1 MNIFKDEWS
10 VITYLFVFF
19 LCNSTKKGGIK
30 ITRKEAAIRYAL
42 ENGELDGLKVW
53 LLNGGD
59 IEEYFVKNKKN
70 IKITINEKQ
79 FSLSA
84 KEAADIV
91 KGMMPI
97 EFSRQDF
104 VNLYFK
110 LSEEKQ
116 EELYNEVFPY
126 YPQVIRTKKNPSSKE
141 ILDAVKRKHYIHF
154 PDNFYDI
161 LSDEDLAD
169 CLLYDESMMHDVP
182 ESRWNSKLAILFS
195 KKLAD
200 KGAYYDRIC
209 IPEECQSAVYWENLC
224 KADGYYYRILP
235 EKYKDILSEELI
247 LFTLKNSK
255 SYIGPCHLFETI
267 PDELKTAKV
276 SLLCCLKHF
285 AAIEYLPKRY
295 QIDKFYEIL
304 SDHGQNSFLN
314 YIHLNTIS
322 KELLL
327 KCIQR
332 EEGEFGGK
340 IPESYW
346 DEELAIVVAGHT
358 DKLKIIP
365 TAWRTKE
372 VYKTFVSKRG
382 TNIEQ
387 VPKNAIDEEL
397 CLIAMESNSFAALR
411 YIPENMKTDSFWEK
425 VIDRN
430 LFYKVSDLPEK
441 YQEQAWTPEKCC
453 SLSDIPSKLKDE
465 DHVLAYLET
474 RGHILPSDFEEFQ
487 TQKIIDHVM
496 SREHN
501 SNSKLWLL
509 KYIEPEFRRRAD
521 MQEVLTNCKDAIFL
535 KNLSQDEIRENI
547 NAFPKNILFAP
558 DWYKDDIKIPE
569 KYFEP
574 GQQLT
579 LFDFI
584 TE

>member
-1 MNIFKDEWS
+1 M
-10 VITYLFVFF
+10 
-19 LCNSTKKGGIK
+19 
-30 ITRKEAAIRYAL
+30 TRKEAVIRYAL

-59 IEEYFVKNKKN
+59 IKEYFVKNKKN

-104 VNLYFK
+104 VNLYFE

-161 LSDEDLAD
+161 LSDEDLAE

-182 ESRWNSKLAILFS
+182 ESRWNSELAILFS

-314 YIHLNTIS
+314 CIHLNTIS

-332 EEGEFGGK
+332 EEGKFGGK

-346 DEELAIVVAGHT
+346 DEELAVAVAGHT
-358 DKLKIIP
+358 DELKIIP

-441 YQEQAWTPEKCC
+441 YQKQAWTPEKCR

-574 GQQLT
+574 RQQLT

>member
-1 MNIFKDEWS
+1 MDKN
-10 VITYLFVFF
+10 
-19 LCNSTKKGGIK
+19 
-30 ITRKEAAIRYAL
+30 EAIIRYAMQH
-42 ENGELDGLKVW
+42 GKLDDLKVW
-53 LLNGGD
+53 LLNGGSVN
-59 IEEYFVKNKKN
+59 EYFTSHKQN
-70 IKITINEKQ
+70 IKLVIKEKS
-79 FSLSA
+79 FSVTA

-91 KGMMPI
+91 EGMMPI

-116 EELYNEVFPY
+116 EELYDEVFSY

-141 ILDAVKRKHYIHF
+141 ILDAVKRAHYIYF

-161 LSDEDLAD
+161 LSDDDLAE
-169 CLLYDESMMHDVP
+169 CLLYDESMMHNVP
-182 ESRWNSKLAILFS
+182 ENRWNSELAILFS

-200 KGAYYDRIC
+200 KGAYYDRIY
-209 IPEECQSAVYWENLC
+209 IPEECQSAIYWENLC

-255 SYIGPCHLFETI
+255 SYIGPCHLFEVI

-276 SLLCCLKHF
+276 SLLCCLRHF

-314 YIHLNTIS
+314 CIHLNTIS

-332 EEGEFGGK
+332 EEMGFGGK
-340 IPESYW
+340 IPQTYW
-346 DEELAIVVAGHT
+346 DEELAVVVAGNT
-358 DKLKIIP
+358 DELKIIP
-365 TAWRTKE
+365 NALRTKE

-411 YIPENMKTDSFWEK
+411 YIPENIKTDSFWEK
-425 VIDRN
+425 VIDRK
-430 LFYKVSDLPEK
+430 LFYKISDLPEK
-441 YQEQAWTPEKCC
+441 YQEQAWTPEKCH

-465 DHVLAYLET
+465 DHVFAYLKT
-474 RGHILPSDFEEFQ
+474 RGHILPSDFEDFQ
-487 TQKIIDHVM
+487 TQKIIDYVM
-496 SREHN
+496 SRTQS

-509 KYIEPEFRRRAD
+509 KYIEPEFRRQVD
-521 MQEVLTNCKDAIFL
+521 MHQVLTNCKDAIFL
-535 KNLSQDEIRENI
+535 KNLSGYQ
-547 NAFPKNILFAP
+547 F
-558 DWYKDDIKIPE
+558 
-569 KYFEP
+569 
-574 GQQLT
+574 T
-579 LFDFI
+579 LFDF
-584 TE
+584 TA

>member
-1 MNIFKDEWS
+1 M
-10 VITYLFVFF
+10 
-19 LCNSTKKGGIK
+19 
-30 ITRKEAAIRYAL
+30 TRKEAAIRYAL

-116 EELYNEVFPY
+116 KELYNEVFPY

-161 LSDEDLAD
+161 LSDEDLAE

-182 ESRWNSKLAILFS
+182 ESRWNSELAILFS

>member
-1 MNIFKDEWS
+1 MECNYIS
-10 VITYLFVFF
+10 VCLFCVIQQ
-19 LCNSTKKGGIK
+19 KGGIK
-30 ITRKEAAIRYAL
+30 MTRKEAAIRYAL

-161 LSDEDLAD
+161 LSDEDLAE

-182 ESRWNSKLAILFS
+182 ESRWNSELAILFS

-314 YIHLNTIS
+314 CIHLNTIS

-346 DEELAIVVAGHT
+346 DEELAVAVAGHT
-358 DKLKIIP
+358 DELKIIP

-441 YQEQAWTPEKCC
+441 YQEQAWTPEECR

-465 DHVLAYLET
+465 DHVLTYLET

-574 GQQLT
+574 RQQLT

>member
-1 MNIFKDEWS
+1 M
-10 VITYLFVFF
+10 
-19 LCNSTKKGGIK
+19 
-30 ITRKEAAIRYAL
+30 TRKEATIRYAL

-104 VNLYFK
+104 VNLYFE

-161 LSDEDLAD
+161 LSDEDLAE

-182 ESRWNSKLAILFS
+182 ESRWNSELAILFS

-314 YIHLNTIS
+314 CIHLNTIS

-346 DEELAIVVAGHT
+346 DEELAVAVAGHT
-358 DKLKIIP
+358 DELKIIP

-441 YQEQAWTPEKCC
+441 YQEQAWTPEKCR

-465 DHVLAYLET
+465 DHVLTYLET

-574 GQQLT
+574 GQQPT

>member
-1 MNIFKDEWS
+1 M
-10 VITYLFVFF
+10 
-19 LCNSTKKGGIK
+19 
-30 ITRKEAAIRYAL
+30 TRKEAAIRYAL

-161 LSDEDLAD
+161 LSDEDLAE

-182 ESRWNSKLAILFS
+182 ESRWNSELAILFS

-314 YIHLNTIS
+314 CIHLNTIS

-332 EEGEFGGK
+332 EEGKFGGK

-346 DEELAIVVAGHT
+346 DEELAVAVAGHT
-358 DKLKIIP
+358 DELKIIP

-441 YQEQAWTPEKCC
+441 YQKQAWTPEKCR

-501 SNSKLWLL
+501 LNSKLWLL

>member
-1 MNIFKDEWS
+1 
-10 VITYLFVFF
+10 
-19 LCNSTKKGGIK
+19 
-30 ITRKEAAIRYAL
+30 
-42 ENGELDGLKVW
+42 
-53 LLNGGD
+53 
-59 IEEYFVKNKKN
+59 
-70 IKITINEKQ
+70 
-79 FSLSA
+79 
-84 KEAADIV
+84 
-91 KGMMPI
+91 MPI

-141 ILDAVKRKHYIHF
+141 ILGAVKRKHYIHF

-161 LSDEDLAD
+161 LSDEDLAE

-182 ESRWNSKLAILFS
+182 ESRWNSELAILFS

-314 YIHLNTIS
+314 CIHLNTIS

-332 EEGEFGGK
+332 EEGKFGGK

-346 DEELAIVVAGHT
+346 DEELAVAVAGHT
-358 DKLKIIP
+358 DELKIIP

-441 YQEQAWTPEKCC
+441 YQKQAWTPEKCR

>member
-1 MNIFKDEWS
+1 M
-10 VITYLFVFF
+10 
-19 LCNSTKKGGIK
+19 
-30 ITRKEAAIRYAL
+30 TRKEAVIRYAL

-59 IEEYFVKNKKN
+59 IKEYFVKNKKN

-161 LSDEDLAD
+161 LSDEDLAE

-182 ESRWNSKLAILFS
+182 ESRWNSELAILFS

-314 YIHLNTIS
+314 CIHLNTIS

-332 EEGEFGGK
+332 EEGKFGGK

-346 DEELAIVVAGHT
+346 DEELAVAVAGHT
-358 DKLKIIP
+358 DELKIIP

-441 YQEQAWTPEKCC
+441 YQKQAWTPEKCR

-474 RGHILPSDFEEFQ
+474 RGHILPNDFEEFQ

>member
-1 MNIFKDEWS
+1 M
-10 VITYLFVFF
+10 
-19 LCNSTKKGGIK
+19 
-30 ITRKEAAIRYAL
+30 TRKEAAIRYAL

-182 ESRWNSKLAILFS
+182 ESRWNSKLAILLS

>member
-1 MNIFKDEWS
+1 M
-10 VITYLFVFF
+10 
-19 LCNSTKKGGIK
+19 
-30 ITRKEAAIRYAL
+30 TRKEAAIRYAL

-161 LSDEDLAD
+161 LSDEDLAEG
-169 CLLYDESMMHDVP
+169 LLYDESMMHDVP
-182 ESRWNSKLAILFS
+182 ESRWNSELAILFS

-314 YIHLNTIS
+314 CIHLNTIS

-332 EEGEFGGK
+332 EEGKFGGK

-346 DEELAIVVAGHT
+346 DEELAVAVAGHT
-358 DKLKIIP
+358 DELKIIP

-441 YQEQAWTPEKCC
+441 YQKQAWTPEKCR

>member
-1 MNIFKDEWS
+1 M
-10 VITYLFVFF
+10 
-19 LCNSTKKGGIK
+19 
-30 ITRKEAAIRYAL
+30 TRKEAAIRYAL

-161 LSDEDLAD
+161 LSDEDLAE

-182 ESRWNSKLAILFS
+182 ESRWNSELAILFS

-247 LFTLKNSK
+247 LFILKNSK

-314 YIHLNTIS
+314 CIHLNTIS

-346 DEELAIVVAGHT
+346 DEELAVAVAGHT
-358 DKLKIIP
+358 DELKIIP

-441 YQEQAWTPEKCC
+441 YQEQAWTPEKCR

-465 DHVLAYLET
+465 DHVLTYLET

>member
-1 MNIFKDEWS
+1 M
-10 VITYLFVFF
+10 
-19 LCNSTKKGGIK
+19 
-30 ITRKEAAIRYAL
+30 TRKEAAIRYAL

-496 SREHN
+496 SMEHN

>member
-1 MNIFKDEWS
+1 M
-10 VITYLFVFF
+10 
-19 LCNSTKKGGIK
+19 
-30 ITRKEAAIRYAL
+30 TRKEAAIRYAL

-116 EELYNEVFPY
+116 EELYNEVFSY

-161 LSDEDLAD
+161 LSDEDLAE

-182 ESRWNSKLAILFS
+182 ESRWNSELAILFS

-340 IPESYW
+340 IPEIYW

-474 RGHILPSDFEEFQ
+474 QGHILPSDFEEFQ

-574 GQQLT
+574 RQQLT

>member
-1 MNIFKDEWS
+1 M
-10 VITYLFVFF
+10 
-19 LCNSTKKGGIK
+19 
-30 ITRKEAAIRYAL
+30 TRKEAAIRYAL

-182 ESRWNSKLAILFS
+182 ESRWNSELAILFS

-235 EKYKDILSEELI
+235 EKYKDIFSEELI

-314 YIHLNTIS
+314 CIHLNTIS

-346 DEELAIVVAGHT
+346 DEELAVAVAGHT
-358 DKLKIIP
+358 DELKIIP

-441 YQEQAWTPEKCC
+441 YQEQAWTPEKCR

>member
-1 MNIFKDEWS
+1 M
-10 VITYLFVFF
+10 
-19 LCNSTKKGGIK
+19 
-30 ITRKEAAIRYAL
+30 TRKEAAIRYAL

-154 PDNFYDI
+154 PDNLYDI
-161 LSDEDLAD
+161 LSDEDLAE

-182 ESRWNSKLAILFS
+182 ESRWNSELAILFS

-314 YIHLNTIS
+314 CIHLNTIS

-332 EEGEFGGK
+332 EEGKFGGK

-346 DEELAIVVAGHT
+346 DEELAVAVAGHT
-358 DKLKIIP
+358 DELKIIP

-441 YQEQAWTPEKCC
+441 YQKQAWTPEKCR

-574 GQQLT
+574 RQQLT

>member
-1 MNIFKDEWS
+1 M
-10 VITYLFVFF
+10 
-19 LCNSTKKGGIK
+19 
-30 ITRKEAAIRYAL
+30 TRKEAAIRYAL

-161 LSDEDLAD
+161 LSDEDLAE

-182 ESRWNSKLAILFS
+182 ESRWNSELAILFS

-314 YIHLNTIS
+314 CIHLNTIS

-346 DEELAIVVAGHT
+346 DEELAVAVAGHT
-358 DKLKIIP
+358 DELKIIP

-441 YQEQAWTPEKCC
+441 YQEQAWTPEKCR

-465 DHVLAYLET
+465 DHVLTYLET

-521 MQEVLTNCKDAIFL
+521 MQEVLTSCKDAIFL

-574 GQQLT
+574 RQQLT

>member
-1 MNIFKDEWS
+1 M
-10 VITYLFVFF
+10 
-19 LCNSTKKGGIK
+19 
-30 ITRKEAAIRYAL
+30 TRKEAAIRYAL

-91 KGMMPI
+91 KEMMPI

-314 YIHLNTIS
+314 CIHLNTIS

-327 KCIQR
+327 RCIQR

-346 DEELAIVVAGHT
+346 DEELAVAVAGHT
-358 DKLKIIP
+358 DELKIIP

-430 LFYKVSDLPEK
+430 LFYKVSNLPEK
-441 YQEQAWTPEKCC
+441 YQEQAWTPEKCR

-465 DHVLAYLET
+465 DHVLTYLET

-574 GQQLT
+574 RQQLT

>member
-1 MNIFKDEWS
+1 M
-10 VITYLFVFF
+10 
-19 LCNSTKKGGIK
+19 
-30 ITRKEAAIRYAL
+30 TRKEAAIRYAL

-141 ILDAVKRKHYIHF
+141 ILDAVKRKYYIHF

-161 LSDEDLAD
+161 LSDEDLAE

-182 ESRWNSKLAILFS
+182 ESRWNSELAILFS

-332 EEGEFGGK
+332 EEGKFGGK

-346 DEELAIVVAGHT
+346 DEELAVAVAGHT
-358 DKLKIIP
+358 DELKIIS

>member
-1 MNIFKDEWS
+1 M
-10 VITYLFVFF
+10 
-19 LCNSTKKGGIK
+19 
-30 ITRKEAAIRYAL
+30 TRKEAVIRYAL

-59 IEEYFVKNKKN
+59 IKEYFVKNKKN

-104 VNLYFK
+104 VNLYFE

-161 LSDEDLAD
+161 LSDEDLAE

-182 ESRWNSKLAILFS
+182 ESRWNSELAILFS

-267 PDELKTAKV
+267 PNELKTAKV

-314 YIHLNTIS
+314 CIHLNTIS

-346 DEELAIVVAGHT
+346 DEELAVAVAGHT
-358 DKLKIIP
+358 DELKIIP

-441 YQEQAWTPEKCC
+441 YQEQAWTPEKCR

-465 DHVLAYLET
+465 DHVLTYLET

-574 GQQLT
+574 RQQLT

>member
-1 MNIFKDEWS
+1 M
-10 VITYLFVFF
+10 
-19 LCNSTKKGGIK
+19 
-30 ITRKEAAIRYAL
+30 TRKEAAIRYAL

-79 FSLSA
+79 FFLSA

-161 LSDEDLAD
+161 LSDEDLAE

-182 ESRWNSKLAILFS
+182 ESRWNSELAILFS

-314 YIHLNTIS
+314 CIHLNTIS

-332 EEGEFGGK
+332 EEGKFGGK

-346 DEELAIVVAGHT
+346 DEELAVAVAGHT
-358 DKLKIIP
+358 DELKIIP

-441 YQEQAWTPEKCC
+441 YQKQAWTPEKCR

>member
-1 MNIFKDEWS
+1 M
-10 VITYLFVFF
+10 
-19 LCNSTKKGGIK
+19 
-30 ITRKEAAIRYAL
+30 TRKEAAIRYAL

-161 LSDEDLAD
+161 LSDEDLAE

-182 ESRWNSKLAILFS
+182 ESRWNSELAILFS

-314 YIHLNTIS
+314 CIHLNTIS

-332 EEGEFGGK
+332 EEGKFGGK

-346 DEELAIVVAGHT
+346 DEELAVAVAGHT
-358 DKLKIIP
+358 DELKIIP

-441 YQEQAWTPEKCC
+441 YQKQAWTPEKCR

-521 MQEVLTNCKDAIFL
+521 MQEVLTNGKDAIFL

>member
-1 MNIFKDEWS
+1 M
-10 VITYLFVFF
+10 
-19 LCNSTKKGGIK
+19 
-30 ITRKEAAIRYAL
+30 TRKEAAIRYAL

-161 LSDEDLAD
+161 LSDEDLAE

-182 ESRWNSKLAILFS
+182 ESRWNSELAILFS

-224 KADGYYYRILP
+224 KADGYYYRIIP

-314 YIHLNTIS
+314 CIHLNTIS

-346 DEELAIVVAGHT
+346 DEELAVAVAGHT
-358 DKLKIIP
+358 DELKIIP

-441 YQEQAWTPEKCC
+441 YQEQAWTPEKCR

-465 DHVLAYLET
+465 DHVLTYLET

>member
-1 MNIFKDEWS
+1 M
-10 VITYLFVFF
+10 
-19 LCNSTKKGGIK
+19 
-30 ITRKEAAIRYAL
+30 TRKEAVIRYAL

-59 IEEYFVKNKKN
+59 IKKYFVKNKKN

-161 LSDEDLAD
+161 LSDEDLAE

-182 ESRWNSKLAILFS
+182 ESRWNSELAILFS

-314 YIHLNTIS
+314 CIHLNTIS

-332 EEGEFGGK
+332 EEGKFGGK

-346 DEELAIVVAGHT
+346 DEELAVAVAGHT
-358 DKLKIIP
+358 DELKIIP

-441 YQEQAWTPEKCC
+441 YQKQAWTPEKCR

-474 RGHILPSDFEEFQ
+474 RGHILPNDFEEFQ

>member
-1 MNIFKDEWS
+1 M
-10 VITYLFVFF
+10 
-19 LCNSTKKGGIK
+19 
-30 ITRKEAAIRYAL
+30 TRKEAAIRYAL

-59 IEEYFVKNKKN
+59 IEEYFVKNRKN

-161 LSDEDLAD
+161 LSDEDLAE

-182 ESRWNSKLAILFS
+182 ESRWNSELAILFS

-314 YIHLNTIS
+314 CIHLNTIS

-332 EEGEFGGK
+332 EEGKFGGK

-346 DEELAIVVAGHT
+346 DEELAVAVAGHT
-358 DKLKIIP
+358 DELKIIP

-441 YQEQAWTPEKCC
+441 YQKQAWTPEKCR

-574 GQQLT
+574 RQQLT

>member
-1 MNIFKDEWS
+1 MECNYIS
-10 VITYLFVFF
+10 VCLF

-30 ITRKEAAIRYAL
+30 MTRKEAAIRYAL

-161 LSDEDLAD
+161 LSDEDLAE

-182 ESRWNSKLAILFS
+182 ESRWNSELAILFS

-314 YIHLNTIS
+314 CIHLNTIS

-332 EEGEFGGK
+332 EEGKFGGK

-346 DEELAIVVAGHT
+346 DEDLAVAVAGHT
-358 DKLKIIP
+358 DELKIIP

-441 YQEQAWTPEKCC
+441 YQEQAWTPEKCR

-465 DHVLAYLET
+465 NHVLAYLET
-474 RGHILPSDFEEFQ
+474 RGHILPNDFEEFQ

>member
-1 MNIFKDEWS
+1 M
-10 VITYLFVFF
+10 
-19 LCNSTKKGGIK
+19 
-30 ITRKEAAIRYAL
+30 TRKEAAIRYAL

-161 LSDEDLAD
+161 LSDEDLAE

-182 ESRWNSKLAILFS
+182 ESRWNSELAILFS

-314 YIHLNTIS
+314 CIHLNTIS

-332 EEGEFGGK
+332 EEGKFGGK

-346 DEELAIVVAGHT
+346 DEELAVAVAGHT
-358 DKLKIIP
+358 DELKIIP

-441 YQEQAWTPEKCC
+441 YQKQAWTPEKCR

-574 GQQLT
+574 RQQLT

>member
-1 MNIFKDEWS
+1 MECNYIS
-10 VITYLFVFF
+10 VCLFCVIQQ
-19 LCNSTKKGGIK
+19 KGGIK
-30 ITRKEAAIRYAL
+30 MTRKEAAIRYAL

-79 FSLSA
+79 FSLSV

-161 LSDEDLAD
+161 LSDEDLAE

-182 ESRWNSKLAILFS
+182 ESRWNSELAILFS

-314 YIHLNTIS
+314 CIHLNTIS

-346 DEELAIVVAGHT
+346 DEELAVAVAGHT
-358 DKLKIIP
+358 DELKIIP

-441 YQEQAWTPEKCC
+441 YQEQAWTPEKCR

-465 DHVLAYLET
+465 DHVLTYLET

-574 GQQLT
+574 RQQLT

>member
-1 MNIFKDEWS
+1 M
-10 VITYLFVFF
+10 
-19 LCNSTKKGGIK
+19 
-30 ITRKEAAIRYAL
+30 TRKEAAIRYAL

-161 LSDEDLAD
+161 LSDEDLAE

-182 ESRWNSKLAILFS
+182 ESRWNSELAILFS

-314 YIHLNTIS
+314 CIHLNTIS

-346 DEELAIVVAGHT
+346 DEELAVAVAGHT
-358 DKLKIIP
+358 DELKIIP

-441 YQEQAWTPEKCC
+441 YQEQAWTPEKCR

-465 DHVLAYLET
+465 DHVLTYLET

-558 DWYKDDIKIPE
+558 DWYKDDIKIAE

-574 GQQLT
+574 RQQLT

>member
-1 MNIFKDEWS
+1 M
-10 VITYLFVFF
+10 
-19 LCNSTKKGGIK
+19 
-30 ITRKEAAIRYAL
+30 TRKEAVIRYAL

-59 IEEYFVKNKKN
+59 IKEYFVKNKKN

-161 LSDEDLAD
+161 LSDEDLAE

-182 ESRWNSKLAILFS
+182 ESRWNSELAILFS

-276 SLLCCLKHF
+276 SLLCCL
-285 AAIEYLPKRY
+285 
-295 QIDKFYEIL
+295 
-304 SDHGQNSFLN
+304 
-314 YIHLNTIS
+314 
-322 KELLL
+322 
-327 KCIQR
+327 
-332 EEGEFGGK
+332 
-340 IPESYW
+340 
-346 DEELAIVVAGHT
+346 
-358 DKLKIIP
+358 
-365 TAWRTKE
+365 
-372 VYKTFVSKRG
+372 
-382 TNIEQ
+382 
-387 VPKNAIDEEL
+387 
-397 CLIAMESNSFAALR
+397 
-411 YIPENMKTDSFWEK
+411 IPENMKTDSFWEK

-441 YQEQAWTPEKCC
+441 YQKQAWTPEKCR

>member
-1 MNIFKDEWS
+1 M
-10 VITYLFVFF
+10 
-19 LCNSTKKGGIK
+19 
-30 ITRKEAAIRYAL
+30 TRKEAAIRYAL

-161 LSDEDLAD
+161 LSDEDLAE

-182 ESRWNSKLAILFS
+182 ESRWNSELAILFS

-314 YIHLNTIS
+314 CIHLNTIS

-346 DEELAIVVAGHT
+346 DEELAVAVAGHT
-358 DKLKIIP
+358 DELKIIP

-441 YQEQAWTPEKCC
+441 YQEQAWTPEKCR

-465 DHVLAYLET
+465 DHVLTYLET
-474 RGHILPSDFEEFQ
+474 RGNILPSDFEEFQ

>member
-1 MNIFKDEWS
+1 MECNYIS
-10 VITYLFVFF
+10 VCLFCVIQQ
-19 LCNSTKKGGIK
+19 KGGIK
-30 ITRKEAAIRYAL
+30 MTRKEAAIRYAL

-161 LSDEDLAD
+161 LSDEDLAE

-182 ESRWNSKLAILFS
+182 ESRWNSELAILFS

-314 YIHLNTIS
+314 CIHLNTIS

-346 DEELAIVVAGHT
+346 DEELAVAVAGHT
-358 DKLKIIP
+358 DELKIIP

-441 YQEQAWTPEKCC
+441 YQEQAWTPEKCR

-465 DHVLAYLET
+465 DHVLTYLET

-574 GQQLT
+574 RQQLT

>member
-1 MNIFKDEWS
+1 M
-10 VITYLFVFF
+10 
-19 LCNSTKKGGIK
+19 
-30 ITRKEAAIRYAL
+30 TRKEAAIRYAL

-79 FSLSA
+79 FSLSV

-161 LSDEDLAD
+161 LSDEDLAE

-182 ESRWNSKLAILFS
+182 ESRWNSELAILFS

-314 YIHLNTIS
+314 CIHLNTIS

-346 DEELAIVVAGHT
+346 DEELAVAVAGHT
-358 DKLKIIP
+358 DELKIIP

-441 YQEQAWTPEKCC
+441 YQEQAWTPEKCR

-465 DHVLAYLET
+465 DHVLTYLET

-574 GQQLT
+574 RQQLT

>member
-1 MNIFKDEWS
+1 M
-10 VITYLFVFF
+10 
-19 LCNSTKKGGIK
+19 
-30 ITRKEAAIRYAL
+30 TRKEAAIRYAL

-59 IEEYFVKNKKN
+59 IDEYFVKNKKN

-161 LSDEDLAD
+161 LSDEDLAE

-182 ESRWNSKLAILFS
+182 ESRWNSELAILFS

-314 YIHLNTIS
+314 CIHLNTIS

-346 DEELAIVVAGHT
+346 DEELAVAVAGHT
-358 DKLKIIP
+358 DELKIIP

-441 YQEQAWTPEKCC
+441 YQEQAWTPEKCR

-465 DHVLAYLET
+465 DHVLTYLET

>member
-1 MNIFKDEWS
+1 MDKN
-10 VITYLFVFF
+10 
-19 LCNSTKKGGIK
+19 
-30 ITRKEAAIRYAL
+30 EAIIRYAMQH
-42 ENGELDGLKVW
+42 GKLDDLKVW
-53 LLNGGD
+53 LLNGGSVN
-59 IEEYFVKNKKN
+59 EYFTSHKQN
-70 IKITINEKQ
+70 IKLVIKEKS
-79 FSLSA
+79 FSVTA

-91 KGMMPI
+91 EGMMPI

-116 EELYNEVFPY
+116 EELYDEVFSY

-141 ILDAVKRKHYIHF
+141 ILDAVKRAHYIYF

-161 LSDEDLAD
+161 LSDDDLAE
-169 CLLYDESMMHDVP
+169 CLLYDESMMHNVP
-182 ESRWNSKLAILFS
+182 ENRWNSELAILFS

-200 KGAYYDRIC
+200 KGAYYDRIY
-209 IPEECQSAVYWENLC
+209 IPEECQSAIYWENLC

-255 SYIGPCHLFETI
+255 SYIGPCHLFEVI

-276 SLLCCLKHF
+276 SLLCCLRHF

-314 YIHLNTIS
+314 CIHLNTIS

-332 EEGEFGGK
+332 EEMGFGGK
-340 IPESYW
+340 IPQTYW
-346 DEELAIVVAGHT
+346 DEELAVVVAGHT
-358 DKLKIIP
+358 DELKIIP
-365 TAWRTKE
+365 NALRTKE

-411 YIPENMKTDSFWEK
+411 YIPENIKTDSFWEK
-425 VIDRN
+425 VIDRK
-430 LFYKVSDLPEK
+430 LFYKISDLPEK
-441 YQEQAWTPEKCC
+441 YQEQAWTPEKCH

-465 DHVLAYLET
+465 DHMFAYLKT
-474 RGHILPSDFEEFQ
+474 REHILPSDFEDFQ
-487 TQKIIDHVM
+487 TQKIIDYVM
-496 SREHN
+496 SRTQS

-509 KYIEPEFRRRAD
+509 KYIVLSLLCTFSSILRRKS
-521 MQEVLTNCKDAIFL
+521 NC
-535 KNLSQDEIRENI
+535 SPTRSS
-547 NAFPKNILFAP
+547 
-558 DWYKDDIKIPE
+558 
-569 KYFEP
+569 
-574 GQQLT
+574 G
-579 LFDFI
+579 
-584 TE
+584 

>member
-1 MNIFKDEWS
+1 M
-10 VITYLFVFF
+10 
-19 LCNSTKKGGIK
+19 
-30 ITRKEAAIRYAL
+30 TRKEAAIRYAL

-161 LSDEDLAD
+161 LSDEDLAE

-182 ESRWNSKLAILFS
+182 ESRWNSELAILFS

-267 PDELKTAKV
+267 PDELKKAKV

-314 YIHLNTIS
+314 CIHLNTIS

-332 EEGEFGGK
+332 EEGKFGGK

-346 DEELAIVVAGHT
+346 DEELAVAVAGHT
-358 DKLKIIP
+358 DELKIIP

-441 YQEQAWTPEKCC
+441 YQKQAWTPEKCR

>member
-1 MNIFKDEWS
+1 M
-10 VITYLFVFF
+10 
-19 LCNSTKKGGIK
+19 
-30 ITRKEAAIRYAL
+30 TRKEAAIRYAL

-161 LSDEDLAD
+161 LSDEDLAE

-182 ESRWNSKLAILFS
+182 ESRWNSELAILFS

-209 IPEECQSAVYWENLC
+209 IQEECQSAVYWENLC

-314 YIHLNTIS
+314 CIHLNTIS

-346 DEELAIVVAGHT
+346 DEELAVAVAGHT
-358 DKLKIIP
+358 DELKIIP

-441 YQEQAWTPEKCC
+441 YQEQAWTPEKCR

-465 DHVLAYLET
+465 NHVLTYLET

-558 DWYKDDIKIPE
+558 DWYMDDIKIPE

-574 GQQLT
+574 RQQLT

>member
-1 MNIFKDEWS
+1 M
-10 VITYLFVFF
+10 
-19 LCNSTKKGGIK
+19 
-30 ITRKEAAIRYAL
+30 TRKEAAIRYAL

-161 LSDEDLAD
+161 LSDEDLAE

-182 ESRWNSKLAILFS
+182 ESRWNSELAILFS

-314 YIHLNTIS
+314 CIHLNTIS

-346 DEELAIVVAGHT
+346 DEELAVAVAGHT
-358 DKLKIIP
+358 DELKIIP

-441 YQEQAWTPEKCC
+441 YQEQAWTPEKCR

-465 DHVLAYLET
+465 DHVLTYLET

-574 GQQLT
+574 RQQLT